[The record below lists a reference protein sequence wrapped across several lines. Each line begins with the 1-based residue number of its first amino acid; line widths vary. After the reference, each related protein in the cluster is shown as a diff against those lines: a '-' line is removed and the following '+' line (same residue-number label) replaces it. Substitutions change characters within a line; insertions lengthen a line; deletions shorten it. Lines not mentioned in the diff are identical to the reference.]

1 MLSTNQLGNLGES
14 KAITKFIEEGFDIF
28 TQFSGHNPFDFVIH
42 RDSKLYKVE
51 VKTTTVKT
59 NNNSY
64 TVYIEGTAYGPDR
77 SIKHKPLDVDN
88 VDVLVV
94 YIQPIDTLCFFNTGD
109 LDNKCS
115 ITLREIRTA
124 PNQKIISD
132 YKDINI

>member
-42 RDSKLYKVE
+42 KDSKLYKVE
-51 VKTTTVKT
+51 VKTTTTKT

-64 TVYIEGTAYGPDR
+64 IVYIEGTAYGPDR

-88 VDVLVV
+88 VDILVV
-94 YIQPIDTLCFFNTGD
+94 YIQPIDTLCFFHMKD

-115 ITLREIRTA
+115 ITLRETRTA
-124 PNQKIISD
+124 LNQKIISG
-132 YKDINI
+132 YKDIII